1 MTAQPALSVLM
12 GIGYYH
18 RHRTSAFLPDMPM
31 HRPSALVR
39 RYHRR
44 LLMLHTYVYREHVA
58 TEDAGLGLY
67 IGSSS
72 QGATGSTGRAA
83 AT

>member
-1 MTAQPALSVLM
+1 MKSSDGYWLLPSASDISFFARYADALD
-12 GIGYYH
+12 IGSCVPLP
-18 RHRTSAFLPDMPM
+18 SAFVDG
-31 HRPSALVR
+31 
-39 RYHRR
+39 
-44 LLMLHTYVYREHVA
+44 TYTYIYREHVA
-58 TEDAGLGLY
+58 PEDAGLGLY